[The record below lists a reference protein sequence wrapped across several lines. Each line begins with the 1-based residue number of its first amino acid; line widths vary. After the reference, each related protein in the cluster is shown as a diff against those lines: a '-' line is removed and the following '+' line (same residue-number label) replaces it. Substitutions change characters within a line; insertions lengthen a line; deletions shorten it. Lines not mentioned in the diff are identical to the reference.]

1 MRNSDSHKGI
11 SLSQSVANSW
21 KWMKSR
27 DQGSRDQADVQ
38 CPRAISRVRVS
49 FEEEESEKR

>member
-1 MRNSDSHKGI
+1 
-11 SLSQSVANSW
+11 
-21 KWMKSR
+21 MKSR